1 MIKERTRLSLSSS
14 HSDNQLSIEIVGE
27 LTRATAEDCLKKL
40 NSLNTKAANKLHL
53 NLSQMN
59 KCDSIGLIT
68 LQHYIR
74 TVGLQENLVREGLH
88 PNFQSLWDSTLQP
101 KKNKAQKPLEDTLG
115 SFAKLGKQIIDY
127 TGSIKENISY
137 FGEMLYYF
145 AQLFRHPKLLRFK
158 SLCYYMQDIGPKGL
172 PLIILIGT
180 LFGVILT
187 FQSVVAL
194 KSFGAEIY
202 AASLVSV
209 SLFKE
214 LGPLLTAI
222 IVTGRSASAYAAEI
236 SAMQVNQEVDALK
249 VMGMDPV
256 PYLIIPR
263 IIAAAIM
270 TPLLTLMM
278 CFFGLIGCVLVMKA
292 EGYSLITTTQAMFG
306 SMNVGALAQGIFK
319 SIIFG
324 IMIISIG
331 CIHGIN
337 CQRNATAVGRATTAT
352 MVRCIVMITIMD
364 GAFTTLFY
372 YVGL

>member
-1 MIKERTRLSLSSS
+1 MIKDKTKLSLNSAITE
-14 HSDNQLSIEIVGE
+14 NQLTIDVIGE
-27 LTRATAEDCLKKL
+27 LTRSTAESCLKELK
-40 NSLNTKAANKLHL
+40 SFKAKSVNKIHV
-53 NLSQMN
+53 NLSQMT
-59 KCDSIGLIT
+59 KCDSIGLTT

-74 TVGLQENLVREGLH
+74 SVNLQNKLTQDGLN
-88 PNFQSLWDSTLQP
+88 PNFQSLWDSTLQTR
-101 KKNKAQKPLEDTLG
+101 KNKSQKPLEDTLG
-115 SFAKLGKQIIDY
+115 SFASIGKQIVDY

-137 FGEMLYYF
+137 FGEILYYF
-145 AQLFRHPKLLRFK
+145 ALLLRHPKLLRIK

-172 PLIILIGT
+172 PLVILIGT

-187 FQSVVAL
+187 FQSVAAL

-202 AASLVSV
+202 AANLVSI

-236 SAMQVNQEVDALK
+236 SAMQVNQEIDALK

-263 IIAAAIM
+263 IAAAALM

-278 CFFGLIGCVLVMKA
+278 CFFGLLGCIIIMKA
-292 EGYSLITTTQAMFG
+292 EGYSFIVTTQAMFG
-306 SMNVGALAQGIFK
+306 SMRMADLGEGLFK
-319 SIIFG
+319 STIFG
-324 IMIISIG
+324 VMIISIG

-337 CQRNATAVGRATTAT
+337 CQRNATAVGNATTAT
-352 MVRCIVMITIMD
+352 VVRCIIMVTVMD
-364 GAFTTLFY
+364 GVFTTVFY
-372 YVGL
+372 YLGL

>member
-1 MIKERTRLSLSSS
+1 MNKHRTQLSLSSS
-14 HSDNQLSIEIVGE
+14 LANNQLHIEIVGE

-40 NSLNTKAANKLHL
+40 KGLNTKAAKKLHL
-53 NLSQMN
+53 SLAQMN

-68 LQHYIR
+68 LQHFIR
-74 TVGLQENLVREGLH
+74 NAGLQDKLVHDGLN
-88 PNFQSLWDSTLQP
+88 PNFQALWESTLKP
-101 KKNKAQKPLEDTLG
+101 KKNKAQKPLEDTLDW
-115 SFAKLGKQIIDY
+115 FATLGKQIVDY

-137 FGEMLYYF
+137 FGEILYYF
-145 AQLFRHPKLLRFK
+145 TLLIRHPKLLRFK

-172 PLIILIGT
+172 PLILLIGT
-180 LFGVILT
+180 LFGIILT

-194 KSFGAEIY
+194 KNFGAEIY
-202 AASLVSV
+202 AANLVSV

-270 TPLLTLMM
+270 TPLLTIMM
-278 CFFGLIGCVLVMKA
+278 CFFGLLGCILVMKA

-306 SMNVGALAQGIFK
+306 SMNVSALAEGIFK
-319 SIIFG
+319 STIFG
-324 IMIISIG
+324 IMVIGIG
-331 CIHGIN
+331 CIYGIN
-337 CQRNATAVGRATTAT
+337 CQRNATAVGRATTST
-352 MVRCIVMITIMD
+352 VVRCIIMVTVMD
-364 GAFTTLFY
+364 GVFTTLFY